1 MSLFA
6 KVAMFAR
13 SPQGRQALKKA
24 SAYAKSPEG
33 RKQLQRVMETA
44 KTRRPGSSAG
54 KTAAPAKKRARW

>member
-13 SPQGRQALKKA
+13 TPQGRRAIKKA
-24 SAYAKSPEG
+24 STYAKSPEG

-44 KTRRPGSSAG
+44 KSRRPGAG
-54 KTAAPAKKRARW
+54 TGKSAAPAKKRARW

>member
-13 SPQGRQALKKA
+13 SPQGRRAIRKA
-24 SAYAKSPEG
+24 STYAKSPEG

-44 KTRRPGSSAG
+44 KTRRPGTKAE
-54 KTAAPAKKRARW
+54 APAKKRARW